1 MGYNSA
7 KIKMKK
13 NFIII
18 SILIIAALTTSC
30 HKEVVQCFSYD
41 LKATFENA
49 EGERCV
55 TVATDKYQNRIG
67 TDDAILMYVKVGNTS
82 GEDIWM
88 PLPLQTDSE
97 LYDFAFTDSG
107 ILVLTA
113 DAGEGYVWSTPTFV
127 KYYKL
132 IVMPKIVYTSNLE
145 QGVDH
150 SNYNEVVKAYNLY
163 ESAIKE

>member
-18 SILIIAALTTSC
+18 SILILAAFTTSC
-30 HKEVVQCFSYD
+30 HKEVVQCLTYD

-49 EGERCV
+49 EGKRCV
-55 TVATDKYQNRIG
+55 AVSTDKYKYLIS
-67 TDDAILMYVKVGNTS
+67 TDNAVLMYVKIGNAS
-82 GEDIWM
+82 GEDVWM
-88 PLPLQTDSE
+88 PLPAHNDSE

-107 ILVLTA
+107 ILVLSA
-113 DAGEGYVWSTPTFV
+113 DAGEGYIWSKPSFV
-127 KYYKL
+127 RYYRL
-132 IVMPKIVYTSNLE
+132 IIIPKTVYTSKLE